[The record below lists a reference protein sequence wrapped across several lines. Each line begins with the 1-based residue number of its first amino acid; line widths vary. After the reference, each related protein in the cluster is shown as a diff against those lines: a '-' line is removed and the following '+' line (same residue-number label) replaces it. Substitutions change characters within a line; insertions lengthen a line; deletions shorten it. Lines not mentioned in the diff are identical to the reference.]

1 MIIVSIGGLK
11 IGPVPLVNG
20 QPNFFE
26 LFPNSA
32 ATRNALQTA
41 YDAGNYETYTPPE
54 PEPEPPIPDWDGFN
68 AEILA
73 DVPLN
78 TLLGA
83 VLVLSPAVALGVPVS
98 LGQVAKE
105 GTASF
110 AIAFPA
116 LCELGGATT
125 EAREAWAV
133 IAEDHDLP
141 ADFVAIVRGPGA

>member
-1 MIIVSIGGLK
+1 MEIYYELADQFYVQQGGVTPEGATVFETLED
-11 IGPVPLVNG
+11 
-20 QPNFFE
+20 FE
-26 LFPNSA
+26 LA
-32 ATRNALQTA
+32 KA
-41 YDAGNYETYTPPE
+41 
-54 PEPEPPIPDWDGFN
+54 EPEPPAPNWDGFN
-68 AEILA
+68 AAILA

-78 TLLGA
+78 ALLGA

-110 AIAFPA
+110 AIAFTA

-133 IAEDHDLP
+133 MAEAHNLP
-141 ADFVAIVRGPGA
+141 PDFVAIVRGA